1 VKPMKRQIVEITV
14 LVLFKIQNT
23 ARRYAAP
30 VTFGDLVSF
39 LFSIKL

>member
-1 VKPMKRQIVEITV
+1 MKPMKRQIVEIT
-14 LVLFKIQNT
+14 VLFKIQNT